1 MENRIMNDA
10 ATMVAANPDLM
21 QIEEF
26 FEQNYL
32 FRNNVLNGR
41 YEVARVGQNPLVY
54 QHLTT
59 ERWNSIV
66 WNLEMAL
73 PDVKSIK
80 NYAELYVYS
89 EHTPLFDPIKDY
101 LEHLPSWD
109 GKDHVGRLI
118 NCLAGVNEK
127 QKEWLRIWLR
137 SMVTHWLKIEV
148 EHANDVVLLLMGDQ
162 GCGKSTFCQRIL
174 PKNLREYYLDHLNL
188 GNKFDKEMA
197 LTHNLLVNIDEFDQV
212 KNSQQAELK
221 HTISKT
227 KVNGRRIYASVQTD
241 QHRYASFVATTN
253 SRQPLKDPTGSRRYL
268 CIDIKKNELIDN
280 TLDID
285 YAQFYAQIL
294 NEIKSGKC
302 CYFNREE
309 TILLQEANQ
318 PYQQT
323 VDLAAMTEACFRKP
337 KEKEEVKPTIT
348 TDILEELSCHYPQI
362 LPTQK
367 TKIAIAVALKSLGY
381 KSTHTHK
388 GSAYYVVPIKIKAA

>member
-41 YEVARVGQNPLVY
+41 YEVTRVGSNPLVW
-54 QHLTT
+54 QHLTN

-66 WNLEMAL
+66 WNLEMVL
-73 PDVKSIK
+73 PDVKSLK
-80 NYAELYVYS
+80 KYAEMYVYS
-89 EHTPLFDPIKDY
+89 EHTALYDPIAEYMNK
-101 LEHLPSWD
+101 LPSWN
-109 GKDHVGRLI
+109 GKDHVGNLI

-127 QKEWLRIWLR
+127 QSEWIRIWLR
-137 SMVTHWLKIEV
+137 SMVTHWMKMDV
-148 EHANDVVLLLMGDQ
+148 EHGNDVVLLLMGDQ
-162 GCGKSTFCQRIL
+162 GCGKSTFCQRLL
-174 PKNLREYYLDHLNL
+174 PATLREYYLDHLNL
-188 GNKFDKEMA
+188 ANKFDKEMA

-221 HTISKT
+221 HTISKS

-268 CIDIKKNELIDN
+268 CVNIPSTQLIDN
-280 TLDID
+280 TFEINHEQL
-285 YAQFYAQIL
+285 YAQIL
-294 NEIKSGKC
+294 SEINTGKP

-318 PYQQT
+318 PYQQIADFET
-323 VDLAAMTEACFRKP
+323 MTKACFRKP
-337 KEKEEVKPTIT
+337 KKGEEAKAILIS
-348 TDILEELSCHYPQI
+348 DIFSEIQTYYPHLSPNI
-362 LPTQK
+362 K
-367 TKIAIAVALKSLGY
+367 NKMAIGVTLRSLGFQ
-381 KSTHTHK
+381 STHTRS
-388 GSAYYVVPIKIKAA
+388 GNAYFAVFKKEKAA

>member
-1 MENRIMNDA
+1 MNEA
-10 ATMVAANPDLM
+10 ATLVAANPNLM

-118 NCLAGVNEK
+118 NSLAGVNEK

-388 GSAYYVVPIKIKAA
+388 GSAYYVVPIKNKAA

>member
-1 MENRIMNDA
+1 MENYMNEA
-10 ATMVAANPDLM
+10 ATLVAANPNLM

-101 LEHLPSWD
+101 FEHLPSWD

>member
-41 YEVARVGQNPLVY
+41 YEVTRVGQNSLVW
-54 QHLTT
+54 QHLTN

-73 PDVKSIK
+73 PDVKSLK
-80 NYAELYVYS
+80 KYAEMYVYS
-89 EHTPLFDPIKDY
+89 EHTPLYDPIAEYMNK
-101 LEHLPSWD
+101 LPTWD
-109 GKDHVGRLI
+109 GKDHVGNLI
-118 NCLAGVNEK
+118 NCLSGVNEK
-127 QKEWLRIWLR
+127 QSEWIRIWLR
-137 SMVTHWLKIEV
+137 SMVAHWMKMDV
-148 EHANDVVLLLMGDQ
+148 EHGNDVVLLLMGDQ
-162 GCGKSTFCQRIL
+162 GCGKSTFCQRLL
-174 PKNLREYYLDHLNL
+174 PATLREYYLDHLNL
-188 GNKFDKEMA
+188 ANKFDKEMA

-221 HTISKT
+221 HTISKN

-268 CIDIKKNELIDN
+268 CVNIPSTQLIDN
-280 TLDID
+280 TFEINHEQL
-285 YAQFYAQIL
+285 YAQIL
-294 NEIKSGKC
+294 SDINTGKP

-309 TILLQEANQ
+309 TILLQETNQ
-318 PYQQT
+318 PYQQNIDFAT
-323 VDLAAMTEACFRKP
+323 MTEACFRKP
-337 KEKEEVKPTIT
+337 KKGEEVKAFSM
-348 TDILEELSCHYPQI
+348 LEIMDELYAHYPMI
-362 LPTQK
+362 TFSHKNKVDIGITLH
-367 TKIAIAVALKSLGY
+367 SLGFQS
-381 KSTHTHK
+381 KHTKH
-388 GSAYYVVPIKIKAA
+388 GNVYFAVPRCLKAA

>member
-1 MENRIMNDA
+1 MENKNMNET
-10 ATMVAANPDLM
+10 ATLIAANPNLM

-59 ERWNSIV
+59 ERWNSIM

-89 EHTPLFDPIKDY
+89 EHTPLYDPIAEY
-101 LEHLPSWD
+101 MNNLPAWD

-268 CIDIKKNELIDN
+268 CIDIKSNELIDN

-285 YAQFYAQIL
+285 YAQLYAQIL

-362 LPTQK
+362 LPNAK
-367 TKIAIAVALKSLGY
+367 TKMAIGVALKSLGY
-381 KSTHTHK
+381 KSTHTRN
-388 GSAYYVVPIKIKAA
+388 GSAYYVVIRKKNAA

>member
-41 YEVARVGQNPLVY
+41 YEVTRVGQNPLVW
-54 QHLTT
+54 QHLTN

-73 PDVKSIK
+73 PDVKSLK
-80 NYAELYVYS
+80 KYAEMYVYS
-89 EHTPLFDPIKDY
+89 EHTPLYDPIAEY
-101 LEHLPSWD
+101 MNNLPSWD
-109 GKDHVGRLI
+109 GEDHVRRLI

-127 QKEWLRIWLR
+127 QSEWIRIWLR
-137 SMVTHWLKIEV
+137 SMVAHWMKMDV
-148 EHANDVVLLLMGDQ
+148 EHGNDVVLLLMGDQ
-162 GCGKSTFCQRIL
+162 GCGKSTFCQRLL
-174 PKNLREYYLDHLNL
+174 PATLREYYLDHLNL
-188 GNKFDKEMA
+188 ANKFDKEMA

-221 HTISKT
+221 HTISKS

-268 CIDIKKNELIDN
+268 CVNIPSTQLIDN
-280 TLDID
+280 TFEINHEQL
-285 YAQFYAQIL
+285 YAQIL
-294 NEIKSGKC
+294 SEINTGKP

-318 PYQQT
+318 PYQQIADFET
-323 VDLAAMTEACFRKP
+323 MTKACFRKP
-337 KEKEEVKPTIT
+337 KKGEEAKAILIS
-348 TDILEELSCHYPQI
+348 DIFSEIQTYYPHLSPNM
-362 LPTQK
+362 K
-367 TKIAIAVALKSLGY
+367 NKMAIGVTLRSLGFQ
-381 KSTHTHK
+381 STHTRS
-388 GSAYYVVPIKIKAA
+388 GNAYFAVFKKEKAA

>member
-41 YEVARVGQNPLVY
+41 YEVACIGSNPLVW
-54 QHLTT
+54 QHLTN

-73 PDVKSIK
+73 PDVKSLK
-80 NYAELYVYS
+80 KYAEMYVYS
-89 EHTPLFDPIKDY
+89 EHTPLYDPIAEY
-101 LEHLPSWD
+101 MNNLPTWD
-109 GKDHVGRLI
+109 GKDHVGNLI

-127 QKEWLRIWLR
+127 QSEWIRIWLR
-137 SMVTHWLKIEV
+137 SMVAHWMKMDV
-148 EHANDVVLLLMGDQ
+148 EHGNDVVLLLMGDQ
-162 GCGKSTFCQRIL
+162 GCGKSTFCQRLL
-174 PKNLREYYLDHLNL
+174 PATLSEYYLDHLNL
-188 GNKFDKEMA
+188 ANKFDKEMA

-221 HTISKT
+221 HTISKS

-268 CIDIKKNELIDN
+268 CIDIPSTQLIDN
-280 TLDID
+280 TFEINHEQL
-285 YAQFYAQIL
+285 YAQIL
-294 NEIKSGKC
+294 SEINTGKP

-323 VDLAAMTEACFRKP
+323 IDFATMTEACFRKP
-337 KEKEEVKPTIT
+337 KKGEEAKAILIS
-348 TDILEELSCHYPQI
+348 DIFSEIQTYYPHLSPNM
-362 LPTQK
+362 K
-367 TKIAIAVALKSLGY
+367 NKIAIGVTLRSLGFQ
-381 KSTHTHK
+381 STHTRS
-388 GSAYYVVPIKIKAA
+388 GNAYFAVFKKEKAA

>member
-1 MENRIMNDA
+1 MENYMNEA
-10 ATMVAANPDLM
+10 ATLVAANPNLM

>member
-1 MENRIMNDA
+1 MNEA
-10 ATMVAANPDLM
+10 ATLVAANPNLM

-41 YEVARVGQNPLVY
+41 YEVARVSQNPLVY

-348 TDILEELSCHYPQI
+348 TDILEELSCHYPQV

-388 GSAYYVVPIKIKAA
+388 GSAYYVVPIKNKAA

>member
-1 MENRIMNDA
+1 MKNRIMNDA

-41 YEVARVGQNPLVY
+41 YEVTRVGSNPLVW
-54 QHLTT
+54 QHLTN

-73 PDVKSIK
+73 PDVKSLK
-80 NYAELYVYS
+80 KYAEMYVYS
-89 EHTPLFDPIKDY
+89 EHTALYDPIAEYMNK
-101 LEHLPSWD
+101 LPSWN
-109 GKDHVGRLI
+109 GKDHVGNLI

-127 QKEWLRIWLR
+127 QSEWIRIWLR
-137 SMVTHWLKIEV
+137 SMVTHWMKMDV
-148 EHANDVVLLLMGDQ
+148 EHGNDVVLLLMGDQ
-162 GCGKSTFCQRIL
+162 GCGKSTFCQRLL
-174 PKNLREYYLDHLNL
+174 PATLREYYLDHLNL
-188 GNKFDKEMA
+188 ANKFDKEMA

-221 HTISKT
+221 HTISKS

-268 CIDIKKNELIDN
+268 CVNIPSTQLIDN
-280 TLDID
+280 TFEINHEQL
-285 YAQFYAQIL
+285 YAQIL
-294 NEIKSGKC
+294 SEINTGKP

-318 PYQQT
+318 PYQQIADFET
-323 VDLAAMTEACFRKP
+323 MTKACFRKP
-337 KEKEEVKPTIT
+337 KKGEEAKAILIS
-348 TDILEELSCHYPQI
+348 DIFSEIQTYYPHLSPNI
-362 LPTQK
+362 K
-367 TKIAIAVALKSLGY
+367 NKMAIGVTLRSLGFQ
-381 KSTHTHK
+381 STHTRS
-388 GSAYYVVPIKIKAA
+388 GNAYFAVFKKEKAA

>member
-10 ATMVAANPDLM
+10 ATMVAANSDLM

-41 YEVARVGQNPLVY
+41 YEVTRVGSNPLVW

-73 PDVKSIK
+73 PDVKSLK
-80 NYAELYVYS
+80 KYAEMYVYS
-89 EHTPLFDPIKDY
+89 EHTPLYDPIAEY
-101 LEHLPSWD
+101 MNNLPAWD
-109 GKDHVGRLI
+109 DEDHVGRLI
-118 NCLAGVNEK
+118 NNLPSVNEK
-127 QKEWLRIWLR
+127 QSEWIRTWLR
-137 SMVTHWLKIEV
+137 SMVAHWMKKDV
-148 EHANDVVLLLMGDQ
+148 EHGNDVVLLLMGDQ
-162 GCGKSTFCQRIL
+162 GCGKSTFCQRLL
-174 PKNLREYYLDHLNL
+174 PATLREYYLDHLNL
-188 GNKFDKEMA
+188 ANKFDKEMA

-221 HTISKT
+221 HTISKS

-268 CIDIKKNELIDN
+268 CVNIPSTQLIDN
-280 TLDID
+280 TFEINHEQL
-285 YAQFYAQIL
+285 YAQIL
-294 NEIKSGKC
+294 SEINTGKP

-309 TILLQEANQ
+309 TIKIQEANQ

-323 VDLAAMTEACFRKP
+323 IDFATMTEACFRKP
-337 KEKEEVKPTIT
+337 KKGEEVKAFSM
-348 TDILEELSCHYPQI
+348 LEIMDELYAHYPMI
-362 LPTQK
+362 TFSHKNKVDIGITLH
-367 TKIAIAVALKSLGY
+367 SLGFQS
-381 KSTHTHK
+381 KHTKH
-388 GSAYYVVPIKIKAA
+388 GNVYFAVPRCLKAA

>member
-41 YEVARVGQNPLVY
+41 YEVTRVGQNPLVW
-54 QHLTT
+54 QHLTN

-73 PDVKSIK
+73 PDVKSLK
-80 NYAELYVYS
+80 KYAEMYVYS
-89 EHTPLFDPIKDY
+89 EHTPLYDPIAEY
-101 LEHLPSWD
+101 MNNLPAWD
-109 GKDHVGRLI
+109 GKDHVRRLI
-118 NCLAGVNEK
+118 NCLSGVNEK
-127 QKEWLRIWLR
+127 QSEWIRIWLR
-137 SMVTHWLKIEV
+137 SMVAHWMKMDV
-148 EHANDVVLLLMGDQ
+148 EHGNDVVLLLMGDQ
-162 GCGKSTFCQRIL
+162 GCGKSTFCQRLL
-174 PKNLREYYLDHLNL
+174 PTNLREYYLDHLNL
-188 GNKFDKEMA
+188 ANKFDKEMA

-221 HTISKT
+221 HTISKS

-268 CIDIKKNELIDN
+268 CVNIPSTQLIDN
-280 TLDID
+280 TFEINHEQL
-285 YAQFYAQIL
+285 YAQIL
-294 NEIKSGKC
+294 SEINTGKP

-318 PYQQT
+318 PYQQIADFET
-323 VDLAAMTEACFRKP
+323 MTKACFRKP
-337 KEKEEVKPTIT
+337 KKGEEAKAILIS
-348 TDILEELSCHYPQI
+348 DIFSEIQTYYPHLSPNM
-362 LPTQK
+362 K
-367 TKIAIAVALKSLGY
+367 NKMAIGVTLRSLGFQ
-381 KSTHTHK
+381 STHTRS
-388 GSAYYVVPIKIKAA
+388 GNAYFAVFKKEKAA

>member
-41 YEVARVGQNPLVY
+41 YEVTHVGQNPLVW
-54 QHLTT
+54 QHLTN

-73 PDVKSIK
+73 PDVKSLK
-80 NYAELYVYS
+80 KYAEMYVYS
-89 EHTPLFDPIKDY
+89 EHTPLYDPIAEY
-101 LEHLPSWD
+101 MNNLPAWD
-109 GKDHVGRLI
+109 GKDHVGNLI

-127 QKEWLRIWLR
+127 QSEWIRIWLR
-137 SMVTHWLKIEV
+137 SMVTHWMKMDV
-148 EHANDVVLLLMGDQ
+148 EHGNDVVLLLMGDQ
-162 GCGKSTFCQRIL
+162 GCGKSTFCQRLL
-174 PKNLREYYLDHLNL
+174 PATLREYYLDHLNL
-188 GNKFDKEMA
+188 ANKFDKEMA

-221 HTISKT
+221 HTISKS

-268 CIDIKKNELIDN
+268 CVNIPSTQLIDN
-280 TLDID
+280 TFEINHEQL
-285 YAQFYAQIL
+285 YAQIL
-294 NEIKSGKC
+294 SEINTGKP

-318 PYQQT
+318 PYQQIADFET
-323 VDLAAMTEACFRKP
+323 MTKACFRKP
-337 KEKEEVKPTIT
+337 KKGEEAKAILIS
-348 TDILEELSCHYPQI
+348 DIFSEIQTYYPHLSPNM
-362 LPTQK
+362 K
-367 TKIAIAVALKSLGY
+367 NKMAIGVTLRSLGFQ
-381 KSTHTHK
+381 STHTRS
-388 GSAYYVVPIKIKAA
+388 GNAYFAVPRCLKAA

>member
-41 YEVARVGQNPLVY
+41 YEVACVGQNPLVW
-54 QHLTT
+54 QHLTN

-73 PDVKSIK
+73 PDVKSLK
-80 NYAELYVYS
+80 KYAEMYVYS
-89 EHTPLFDPIKDY
+89 EHTPLYDPIAEYMNK
-101 LEHLPSWD
+101 LPTWD
-109 GKDHVGRLI
+109 GKDHVGNLI

-127 QKEWLRIWLR
+127 QSEWIRIWLR
-137 SMVTHWLKIEV
+137 SMVTHWMKMDV
-148 EHANDVVLLLMGDQ
+148 EHGNDVVLLLMGDQ
-162 GCGKSTFCQRIL
+162 GCGKSTFCQRLL
-174 PKNLREYYLDHLNL
+174 PATLREYYLDHLNL
-188 GNKFDKEMA
+188 ANKFDKEMA
-197 LTHNLLVNIDEFDQV
+197 LTHNLLVHIDEFDQV

-221 HTISKT
+221 HTISKS

-268 CIDIKKNELIDN
+268 CVNIPSTQLIDN
-280 TLDID
+280 TFEINHEQL
-285 YAQFYAQIL
+285 YAQIL
-294 NEIKSGKC
+294 SEINTGKP

-318 PYQQT
+318 PYQQIADFET
-323 VDLAAMTEACFRKP
+323 MTKACFRKP
-337 KEKEEVKPTIT
+337 KKGEEAKAILIS
-348 TDILEELSCHYPQI
+348 DIFSEIQTYYPHLSPNM
-362 LPTQK
+362 K
-367 TKIAIAVALKSLGY
+367 NKMAIGVTLRSLGFQ
-381 KSTHTHK
+381 STHTRS
-388 GSAYYVVPIKIKAA
+388 GNAYFAVFKKEKAA

>member
-1 MENRIMNDA
+1 MNDA
-10 ATMVAANPDLM
+10 ATLVAANPNLM

-101 LEHLPSWD
+101 FEHLPSWD

-241 QHRYASFVATTN
+241 QHRYASFLATTN

-294 NEIKSGKC
+294 SEIKSGKC

>member
-10 ATMVAANPDLM
+10 ATLVAANPDLM

-41 YEVARVGQNPLVY
+41 YEVTHVSQNPLVW
-54 QHLTT
+54 QHLTN

-73 PDVKSIK
+73 PDVKSLK
-80 NYAELYVYS
+80 KYAEMYVYS
-89 EHTPLFDPIKDY
+89 EHTPLYDPIAEY
-101 LEHLPSWD
+101 MNNLPAWD
-109 GKDHVGRLI
+109 GKDHVGNLI

-127 QKEWLRIWLR
+127 QSEWIRIWLR
-137 SMVTHWLKIEV
+137 SMVTHWMKMDV
-148 EHANDVVLLLMGDQ
+148 EHGNDVVLLLMGDQ
-162 GCGKSTFCQRIL
+162 GCGKSTFCQRLL
-174 PKNLREYYLDHLNL
+174 PATLREYYLDHLNL

-348 TDILEELSCHYPQI
+348 TDILEELSCHYPQV

-388 GSAYYVVPIKIKAA
+388 GSAYYVVPIKNKAA

>member
-41 YEVARVGQNPLVY
+41 YEVACIGSNPLVW
-54 QHLTT
+54 QHLTN

-73 PDVKSIK
+73 PDVKSLK
-80 NYAELYVYS
+80 KYAEMYVYS
-89 EHTPLFDPIKDY
+89 EHTPLYDPIAEYMNK
-101 LEHLPSWD
+101 LPTWD
-109 GKDHVGRLI
+109 GKDHVGNLI

-127 QKEWLRIWLR
+127 QSEWIRIWLR
-137 SMVTHWLKIEV
+137 SMVTHWMKKDV
-148 EHANDVVLLLMGDQ
+148 EHGNDVVLLLMGDQ
-162 GCGKSTFCQRIL
+162 GCGKSTFCQRLL
-174 PKNLREYYLDHLNL
+174 PATLREYYLDHLNL
-188 GNKFDKEMA
+188 ANKFDKEMA

-221 HTISKT
+221 HTISKS

-268 CIDIKKNELIDN
+268 CVNIPSTQLIDN
-280 TLDID
+280 TFEINHEQL
-285 YAQFYAQIL
+285 YAQIL
-294 NEIKSGKC
+294 SEINTGKP
-302 CYFNREE
+302 CYFNREK

-318 PYQQT
+318 PYQQIADFET
-323 VDLAAMTEACFRKP
+323 MTKACFRKP
-337 KEKEEVKPTIT
+337 KKGEEAKAILIS
-348 TDILEELSCHYPQI
+348 DIFSEIQTYYPHLSPNM
-362 LPTQK
+362 K
-367 TKIAIAVALKSLGY
+367 NKMAIGVTLRSLGFQ
-381 KSTHTHK
+381 STHTRS
-388 GSAYYVVPIKIKAA
+388 GNAYFAVFKKEKAA

>member
-1 MENRIMNDA
+1 MNEA
-10 ATMVAANPDLM
+10 ATLVAANPNLM

-41 YEVARVGQNPLVY
+41 YEVACIGSNPLVW
-54 QHLTT
+54 QHLTN

-89 EHTPLFDPIKDY
+89 EHTPLYDPIKDY
-101 LEHLPSWD
+101 FEHLPSWD
-109 GKDHVGRLI
+109 GNDHVGRLT

-280 TLDID
+280 TLNID

-388 GSAYYVVPIKIKAA
+388 GSAYYVVPIKKKAA

>member
-41 YEVARVGQNPLVY
+41 YEVACIGQNPLVW

-66 WNLEMAL
+66 WNLEMTL
-73 PDVKSIK
+73 PDVKSLK
-80 NYAELYVYS
+80 KYAEMYVYS
-89 EHTPLFDPIKDY
+89 EHTPLYDPIAEYMNK
-101 LEHLPSWD
+101 LPAWN
-109 GKDHVGRLI
+109 GKDHVGNLI

-127 QKEWLRIWLR
+127 QSEWIRIWLR
-137 SMVTHWLKIEV
+137 SMVTHWMKMDV
-148 EHANDVVLLLMGDQ
+148 EHGNDVVLLLMGDQ
-162 GCGKSTFCQRIL
+162 GCGKSTFCQRLL
-174 PKNLREYYLDHLNL
+174 PATLREYYLDHLNL
-188 GNKFDKEMA
+188 TNKFDKEMA

-221 HTISKT
+221 HTISKS

-268 CIDIKKNELIDN
+268 CVNIPSTQLIDN
-280 TLDID
+280 TFEINHEQL
-285 YAQFYAQIL
+285 YAQIL
-294 NEIKSGKC
+294 SEINTGKP

-318 PYQQT
+318 PYQQIADFET
-323 VDLAAMTEACFRKP
+323 MTKACFRKP
-337 KEKEEVKPTIT
+337 KKGEEAKAILIS
-348 TDILEELSCHYPQI
+348 DIFSEIQTYYPHLSPNM
-362 LPTQK
+362 K
-367 TKIAIAVALKSLGY
+367 NKMAIGVTLRSLGFQ
-381 KSTHTHK
+381 STHTRS
-388 GSAYYVVPIKIKAA
+388 GNAYFAVFKKEKAA

>member
-294 NEIKSGKC
+294 NEIKSGKR
-302 CYFNREE
+302 CYFNRED

-323 VDLAAMTEACFRKP
+323 IDFATMTEACFRKP

>member
-41 YEVARVGQNPLVY
+41 YEVTRVGQNPLVW
-54 QHLTT
+54 QHLTN

-73 PDVKSIK
+73 PDVKSLK
-80 NYAELYVYS
+80 KYAEMYVYS
-89 EHTPLFDPIKDY
+89 EHTPLYDPIAEY
-101 LEHLPSWD
+101 MNNLPAWD
-109 GKDHVGRLI
+109 GKDHVRRLI
-118 NCLAGVNEK
+118 NCLSGVNEK
-127 QKEWLRIWLR
+127 QSEWIRIWLR
-137 SMVTHWLKIEV
+137 SMVTHWMKMDV
-148 EHANDVVLLLMGDQ
+148 EHGNDVVLLLMGDQ
-162 GCGKSTFCQRIL
+162 GCGKSTFCQRLL
-174 PKNLREYYLDHLNL
+174 PATLREYYLDHLNL
-188 GNKFDKEMA
+188 ANKFDKEMA

-221 HTISKT
+221 HTISKS

-268 CIDIKKNELIDN
+268 CVNIPSTQLIDN
-280 TLDID
+280 TFEINHEQL
-285 YAQFYAQIL
+285 YAQIL
-294 NEIKSGKC
+294 SEINTGKP

-318 PYQQT
+318 PYQQIADFET
-323 VDLAAMTEACFRKP
+323 MTKACFRKP
-337 KEKEEVKPTIT
+337 KKGEEAKAILIS
-348 TDILEELSCHYPQI
+348 DIFSEIQTYYPHLSPNM
-362 LPTQK
+362 K
-367 TKIAIAVALKSLGY
+367 NKMAIGVTLRSLGFQ
-381 KSTHTHK
+381 STHTRS
-388 GSAYYVVPIKIKAA
+388 GNAYFAVFKKEKAA

>member
-41 YEVARVGQNPLVY
+41 YEVACIGQNPLVW
-54 QHLTT
+54 QHLTN

-73 PDVKSIK
+73 PDVKSLK
-80 NYAELYVYS
+80 KYAEMYVYS
-89 EHTPLFDPIKDY
+89 EHTPLYDPIAEY
-101 LEHLPSWD
+101 MNNLPAWN
-109 GKDHVGRLI
+109 GKDHVGNLI

-127 QKEWLRIWLR
+127 QSEWIRIWLR
-137 SMVTHWLKIEV
+137 SMVTHWMKMDV
-148 EHANDVVLLLMGDQ
+148 EHGNDVVLLLMGDQ
-162 GCGKSTFCQRIL
+162 GCGKSTFCQRLL
-174 PKNLREYYLDHLNL
+174 PATLREYYLDHLNL
-188 GNKFDKEMA
+188 ANKFDKEMA

-221 HTISKT
+221 HTISKN

-280 TLDID
+280 TLDINHD
-285 YAQFYAQIL
+285 QLYAQIL
-294 NEIKSGKC
+294 SEINTGKP

-309 TILLQEANQ
+309 TILLQEANL

-323 VDLAAMTEACFRKP
+323 IDFATMTEACFRKP
-337 KEKEEVKPTIT
+337 KKGEEVKAFSM
-348 TDILEELSCHYPQI
+348 LEIMDELYAHYPMI
-362 LPTQK
+362 TFSHKNKVDIGITLH
-367 TKIAIAVALKSLGY
+367 SLGFQS
-381 KSTHTHK
+381 KHTKH
-388 GSAYYVVPIKIKAA
+388 GNVYFAVPRCLKAA

>member
-1 MENRIMNDA
+1 MENRLMNDA

-41 YEVARVGQNPLVY
+41 YEVTHGGQNPLVW
-54 QHLTT
+54 QHLTN

-73 PDVKSIK
+73 PDVKSLK
-80 NYAELYVYS
+80 KYAEMYVYS
-89 EHTPLFDPIKDY
+89 EHTPLYDPIAEYMNK
-101 LEHLPSWD
+101 LPSWN
-109 GKDHVGRLI
+109 GKDHVGNLI

-127 QKEWLRIWLR
+127 QSEWLRTWLR
-137 SMVTHWLKIEV
+137 SMVAHWMKMDV
-148 EHANDVVLLLMGDQ
+148 EHGNDVVLLLMGDQ
-162 GCGKSTFCQRIL
+162 GCGKSTFCQRLL
-174 PKNLREYYLDHLNL
+174 PATLREYYLDHLNL
-188 GNKFDKEMA
+188 ANKFDKEMA

-221 HTISKT
+221 HTISKN

-268 CIDIKKNELIDN
+268 CVNIPSTQLIDN
-280 TLDID
+280 TFEINHEQL
-285 YAQFYAQIL
+285 YAQIL
-294 NEIKSGKC
+294 SEINTGKP

-318 PYQQT
+318 PYQQIADFET
-323 VDLAAMTEACFRKP
+323 MTKACFRKP
-337 KEKEEVKPTIT
+337 KKGEEAKAILIS
-348 TDILEELSCHYPQI
+348 DIFSEIQTYYPHLSPNI
-362 LPTQK
+362 K
-367 TKIAIAVALKSLGY
+367 NKMAIGVTLRSLGFQ
-381 KSTHTHK
+381 STHTRS
-388 GSAYYVVPIKIKAA
+388 GNAYFAVFKKEKAA

>member
-10 ATMVAANPDLM
+10 ATMIAANPDLM

-41 YEVARVGQNPLVY
+41 YEVTRVGQNPLVW
-54 QHLTT
+54 QHLTN

-73 PDVKSIK
+73 PDVKSLK
-80 NYAELYVYS
+80 KYAEMYVYS
-89 EHTPLFDPIKDY
+89 EHTPLYDPIAEY
-101 LEHLPSWD
+101 MNNLPAWD
-109 GKDHVGRLI
+109 GKDHVRRLI
-118 NCLAGVNEK
+118 NCLSGVNEK
-127 QKEWLRIWLR
+127 QSEWIRIWLR
-137 SMVTHWLKIEV
+137 SMVAHWMKMDV
-148 EHANDVVLLLMGDQ
+148 EHGNDVVLLLMGDQ
-162 GCGKSTFCQRIL
+162 GCGKSTFCQRLL
-174 PKNLREYYLDHLNL
+174 PTNLREYYLDHLNL
-188 GNKFDKEMA
+188 ANKFDKEMA

-221 HTISKT
+221 HTISKS

-268 CIDIKKNELIDN
+268 CVNIPSTQLIDN
-280 TLDID
+280 TFEINHEQL
-285 YAQFYAQIL
+285 YAQIL
-294 NEIKSGKC
+294 SEINTGKP

-318 PYQQT
+318 PYQQIADFET
-323 VDLAAMTEACFRKP
+323 MTKACFRKP
-337 KEKEEVKPTIT
+337 KKGEEAKAILIS
-348 TDILEELSCHYPQI
+348 DIFSEIQTYYPHLSPNM
-362 LPTQK
+362 K
-367 TKIAIAVALKSLGY
+367 NKMAIGVTLRSLGFQ
-381 KSTHTHK
+381 STHTRS
-388 GSAYYVVPIKIKAA
+388 GNAYFAVFKKEKAA

>member
-1 MENRIMNDA
+1 MNEA
-10 ATMVAANPDLM
+10 ATLVAANPNLM

-388 GSAYYVVPIKIKAA
+388 GSAYYVVPIKNKAA

>member
-1 MENRIMNDA
+1 MNEA
-10 ATMVAANPDLM
+10 ATLVAANPNLM

-268 CIDIKKNELIDN
+268 CIDIKTNELIDN

>member
-1 MENRIMNDA
+1 MKNRIMNDA

-41 YEVARVGQNPLVY
+41 YEVTRVGSNPLVW
-54 QHLTT
+54 QHLTN

-66 WNLEMAL
+66 WNLEMVL
-73 PDVKSIK
+73 PDVKSLK
-80 NYAELYVYS
+80 KYAEMYVYS
-89 EHTPLFDPIKDY
+89 EHTALYDPIAEYMNK
-101 LEHLPSWD
+101 LPSWN
-109 GKDHVGRLI
+109 GKDHVGNLI

-127 QKEWLRIWLR
+127 QSEWIRIWLR
-137 SMVTHWLKIEV
+137 SMVTHWMKMDV
-148 EHANDVVLLLMGDQ
+148 EHGNDVVLLLMGDQ
-162 GCGKSTFCQRIL
+162 GCGKSTFCQRLL
-174 PKNLREYYLDHLNL
+174 PATLREYYLDHLNL
-188 GNKFDKEMA
+188 ANKFDKEMA

-221 HTISKT
+221 HTISKS

-268 CIDIKKNELIDN
+268 CVNIPSTQLIDN
-280 TLDID
+280 TFEINHEQL
-285 YAQFYAQIL
+285 YAQIL
-294 NEIKSGKC
+294 SEINTGKP

-318 PYQQT
+318 PYQQIADFET
-323 VDLAAMTEACFRKP
+323 MTKACFRKP
-337 KEKEEVKPTIT
+337 KKGEEAKAILIS
-348 TDILEELSCHYPQI
+348 DIFSEIQTYYPHLSPNI
-362 LPTQK
+362 K
-367 TKIAIAVALKSLGY
+367 NKMAIGVTLRSLGFQ
-381 KSTHTHK
+381 STHTRS
-388 GSAYYVVPIKIKAA
+388 GNAYFAVFKKEKAA

>member
-1 MENRIMNDA
+1 MENYMNDA
-10 ATMVAANPDLM
+10 ATMVAANPNLM

-101 LEHLPSWD
+101 FEHLPSWD

>member
-1 MENRIMNDA
+1 MKNRIMNDA

-41 YEVARVGQNPLVY
+41 YEVTRVGSNPLVW
-54 QHLTT
+54 QHLTN

-73 PDVKSIK
+73 PDVKSLK
-80 NYAELYVYS
+80 KYAEMYVYS
-89 EHTPLFDPIKDY
+89 EHTPLYDPIAEYMNK
-101 LEHLPSWD
+101 LPSWN
-109 GKDHVGRLI
+109 GKDHVGNLI

-127 QKEWLRIWLR
+127 QSEWIRIWLR
-137 SMVTHWLKIEV
+137 SMVTHWMKMDV
-148 EHANDVVLLLMGDQ
+148 EHGNDVVLLLMGDQ
-162 GCGKSTFCQRIL
+162 GCGKSTFCQRLL
-174 PKNLREYYLDHLNL
+174 PATLREYYLDHLNL
-188 GNKFDKEMA
+188 ANKFDKEMA

-221 HTISKT
+221 HTISKS

-268 CIDIKKNELIDN
+268 CVNIPSTQLIDN
-280 TLDID
+280 TFEINHEQL
-285 YAQFYAQIL
+285 YAQIL
-294 NEIKSGKC
+294 SEINTGKP

-318 PYQQT
+318 PYQQIADFET
-323 VDLAAMTEACFRKP
+323 MTKACFRKP
-337 KEKEEVKPTIT
+337 KKGEEAKAILIS
-348 TDILEELSCHYPQI
+348 DIFSEIQTYYPHLSPNI
-362 LPTQK
+362 K
-367 TKIAIAVALKSLGY
+367 NKMAIGVTLRSLGFQ
-381 KSTHTHK
+381 STHTRS
-388 GSAYYVVPIKIKAA
+388 GNAYFAVFKKEKAA